1 MDGVSDTP
9 LQRGAGGAGRADPAP
24 RQRAPRRR
32 RGRPWPGH
40 SGDCQCRVRCAG
52 RARSHPADH
61 PRQPDRGD
69 GIDGMTALHILS
81 GGAAQGL
88 VASLAPRFKEL
99 TGFGIA
105 GEFGA
110 VGAMADKLR
119 SGTQADIVVLTAAII
134 ANLARENLVVGAS
147 ISDIGLVETAVA
159 VRAGDPQVT
168 ANDAASLR
176 TAFLAAD
183 AIFVPDT
190 KVSTAGIHVAKVLQ
204 QLGIAD
210 VVSARLKI
218 FSNGATA
225 MRQLAE
231 TDSVRPIGCTQSTEI
246 ISTKGVTLSG
256 SLPPGCELSTVYTAA
271 VTTKAAAAQQAQS
284 LIDLLTDADQR
295 ELRTR
300 AGFLSGRK

>member
-1 MDGVSDTP
+1 
-9 LQRGAGGAGRADPAP
+9 
-24 RQRAPRRR
+24 
-32 RGRPWPGH
+32 
-40 SGDCQCRVRCAG
+40 
-52 RARSHPADH
+52 
-61 PRQPDRGD
+61 
-69 GIDGMTALHILS
+69 MTALHILS

-204 QLGIAD
+204 QLGIAED
-210 VVSARLKI
+210 VAARLKI
-218 FSNGATA
+218 FPNGATA